1 MKRFSFKIK
10 ILISILFVIITLVI
24 LNNNCFAETVK
35 TMTIVLDPGHGGYES
50 GAVNYSDNILEK
62 DINLTTARYLRDFL
76 NNYYGV
82 KVIMT
87 HDGLPSNQEME
98 IVDRSMVARNNN
110 ADLLLCLHYNAA
122 GTDTDEANGAEIYVT
137 SRTEQYKYKQEATEI
152 GELIL
157 KNLSNI
163 GIRRRGIFNRFCQDE
178 GEKWQY
184 YDGSQADYYGI
195 IRYAMKGPGEDR
207 GIDFRDGSGITT
219 VLIEHA
225 FIRGR
230 DVQFF
235 NTNEKIKKI
244 AEADGKAVVD
254 HYNLKLK
261 SEVPNSISVSKENIS
276 MVVGDKE
283 KVTATIAPDTAKNKK
298 IKWKTDNEKIAKV
311 TEDGEIEAIDAGT
324 VKITAIADG
333 NEAVKKDITV
343 TVIKPYIEIENGSEI
358 STILGSKVQ
367 LLKNIGTFEYD
378 VKWKSE
384 NDDIAKVDNNGLVTT
399 LEEGTAVIK
408 ASVDELHISG
418 SIKINVKK
426 LDDGKSIS
434 FVDYKNENGIISNF
448 DRLTN
453 DKTFTEHIK
462 MPAGYKA
469 KITKSDNTYN
479 YVGTGSKVEIL
490 DENNNVVQTYLCRL
504 YGDVN
509 GDGRISTLD
518 YTLIKNNIMEVKYIV
533 EENIKFAADVNN
545 DARISTLDY
554 TLIKNDIM
562 DVKPINKR

>member
-1 MKRFSFKIK
+1 MKKFNFKIK
-10 ILISILFVIITLVI
+10 ILISILFVIITSVI

-35 TMTIVLDPGHGGYES
+35 TMTIVLDPGHGGHET
-50 GAVNYSDNILEK
+50 GAINYNDNIFEK
-62 DINLTTARYLRDFL
+62 DINLTTTRYLRDFL

-87 HDGLPSNQEME
+87 HDGLPSDQEME

-152 GELIL
+152 GDLIL
-157 KNLSNI
+157 KNLSNL
-163 GIRRRGIFNRFCQDE
+163 GIRKRGIFNRFCQDE

-235 NTNEKIKKI
+235 NSNEKMKKI
-244 AEADGKAVVD
+244 AEADGMAVVE

-261 SEVPNSISVSKENIS
+261 SEVPNSISVNKENIS
-276 MVVGDKE
+276 MIIGNKE
-283 KVTATIAPDTAKNKK
+283 QVTATITPDTAKNKK
-298 IKWKTDNEKIAKV
+298 IIWKSNNDKVAKV
-311 TEDGEIEAIDAGT
+311 NENGEIEAISEGT
-324 VKITAIADG
+324 AIITAIADG
-333 NEAVKKDITV
+333 NEAVRKDISV
-343 TVIKPYIEIENGSEI
+343 TVIKPYIEIENGEEI

-367 LLKNIGTFEYD
+367 LLKNIGNLKNE

-384 NDDIAKVDNNGLVTT
+384 SEDLATVDSNGLVTT
-399 LEEGTAVIK
+399 LDEGTAVIT
-408 ASVDELHISG
+408 ASLDNLHISS
-418 SIKINVKK
+418 SIKINIKK
-426 LDDGKSIS
+426 LDDNQTIS
-434 FVDYKNENGIISNF
+434 FIDYKNGNGIISNF
-448 DRLTN
+448 DRLTS
-453 DKTFTEHIK
+453 DKDFISHIK
-462 MPAGYKA
+462 MPEGFTA
-469 KITKSDNTYN
+469 KITKIDSTYE
-479 YVGTGSKVEIL
+479 YIGTGAKVEIL
-490 DENNNVVQTYLCRL
+490 DDKGNVVQTYLCRL

-518 YTLIKNNIMEVKYIV
+518 YTLIKNHIMEVKYIV
-533 EENIKFAADVNN
+533 VENIKFASDVNN
-545 DARISTLDY
+545 DNKVSTLDF

-562 DVKPINKR
+562 DVKSLNKR